1 MKVISIDIE
10 TYSDQPLAKTGVYRY
25 VESSAFE
32 ILLFAYSVDGGEVQ
46 VVDLACGE
54 TIPGKVIEALE
65 DEEVIKWAFNAT
77 FERVCLSRYLGYPT
91 GDYLKPDSWRCS
103 TTVSKILRNYCYT
116 GNLLLQKTFCEDYMT
131 KHMIVNTGQRPRYH
145 AEETHEAIIPMEE
158 WQAVQDEIERRANK
172 RKATPLAKATFF
184 YTGLIQCA
192 KCGKNFR
199 RKTTITQVVW
209 ICGTYNTRGKKYCA
223 SKQIPESTLDALV
236 AEVVSDPT
244 DIQKIIADDGNTLHF
259 HLADGSVVTRIWADR
274 SRAESWTGEMR
285 EKASQRLK
293 ERRQAEWQEQ
303 SQ

>member
-1 MKVISIDIE
+1 
-10 TYSDQPLAKTGVYRY
+10 
-25 VESSAFE
+25 
-32 ILLFAYSVDGGEVQ
+32 
-46 VVDLACGE
+46 
-54 TIPGKVIEALE
+54 
-65 DEEVIKWAFNAT
+65 
-77 FERVCLSRYLGYPT
+77 
-91 GDYLKPDSWRCS
+91 
-103 TTVSKILRNYCYT
+103 
-116 GNLLLQKTFCEDYMT
+116 MT
-131 KHMIVNTGQRPRYH
+131 KHMIVNTGQRPLYH

-172 RKATPLAKATFF
+172 RKATPPAKATFF

-199 RKTTITQVVW
+199 RKTTTTQVVW
-209 ICGTYNTRGKKYCA
+209 ICGTYNSRGKKYCA

-259 HLADGSVVTRIWADR
+259 HLADGSVVTRVWADR